1 MTQTTLKKNP
11 TTLYSDSTMSR
22 FSIPLTQL
30 ITLILHI
37 PKATICNVITTETVR
52 IINSQFFLLSKK
64 FIIKKKLIPRKGK
77 RGLTHLNEHLCNYN
91 HHFKSM
97 NENFIFKYCHPLMSL
112 LKLNRALEKKRGGGG

>member
-37 PKATICNVITTETVR
+37 PKATICNVITTETIR

-112 LKLNRALEKKRGGGG
+112 LKLKKKRGGGG